1 MNRLPAYLVCLFSI
15 GITFQLSSQQLSLF
29 TQYREN
35 QTILNPA
42 APGSN
47 YLGYGQNLTFGA
59 SYRVQWQGFDNAP
72 TTGVLRGEY
81 LYESGSSFNL
91 LSGGYLIHDQ
101 TGPTGFTGLYG
112 RLGGV
117 LSDDP
122 EYGGLSVG
130 LSVGAVQYRVKTSDL
145 RLRDQNDIV
154 ATDDQNRIY
163 PDVGLGVFAYRQFD
177 GGLLDGDYL
186 YGGVSVPQVIGLDL
200 SFKDEDGKFYTK
212 RVQHYYAM
220 IGMYKFFSDRGF
232 IEPSIWVKYVHN
244 TPINI
249 DFNLR
254 YQLAQNFWVGV
265 GGATAKTMH
274 VELGFLLGENL
285 GFDNTLKI
293 GYGFD
298 YSFSTFGPYTGG
310 SHEINIT
317 YSLDK

>member
-1 MNRLPAYLVCLFSI
+1 MNRLPAFLVCLFII
-15 GITFQLSSQQLSLF
+15 GITSNISSQQLSLF

-47 YLGYGQNLTFGA
+47 FLGYGQNLSFGA
-59 SYRVQWQGFDNAP
+59 TYRLQWQGIENSP
-72 TTGVLRGEY
+72 TTAVLRGEY
-81 LYESGSSFNL
+81 LYESGGSFNL
-91 LSGGYLIHDQ
+91 LSGGYLINDQ

-112 RLGGV
+112 RIGGV

-122 EYGGLSVG
+122 EYGGISAG
-130 LSVGAVQYRVKTSDL
+130 ITVGAVQYRVNTSDI
-145 RLRDQNDIV
+145 RLRDENDIL
-154 ATDDQNRIY
+154 AADDQRKIY
-163 PDVGLGVFAYRQFD
+163 PDVGLGIFAYKQFD
-177 GGLLDGDYL
+177 GGFLSGDYV
-186 YGGVSVPQVIGLDL
+186 YGGISVPQVIGLDL
-200 SFKDEDGKFYTK
+200 TFKDDNGEFYTK

-220 IGMYKFFSDRGF
+220 IGLYKFFGDDGF
-232 IEPSIWVKYVHN
+232 IEPSIWVKYAPNAPV
-244 TPINI
+244 NI

-254 YQLAQNFWVGV
+254 YQLAQNFWVGL

-274 VELGFLLGENL
+274 VEMGLLLGENL

-310 SHEINIT
+310 SHEVNIT